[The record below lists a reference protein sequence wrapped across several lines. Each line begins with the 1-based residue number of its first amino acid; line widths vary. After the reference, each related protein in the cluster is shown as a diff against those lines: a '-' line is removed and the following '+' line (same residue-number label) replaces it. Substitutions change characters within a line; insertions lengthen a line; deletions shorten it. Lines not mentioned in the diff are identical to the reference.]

1 MTLDDPPEDPE
12 TEAPTGGEER
22 AGAADGDAGGENAAS
37 ESDVEECPVGETA
50 AGVDE
55 AVSAA
60 EPPAGESAAPETV
73 AGDAASGGV
82 AHRESPNADGMSG
95 GRRRPWRTVAIG
107 LGSAVGVAGI
117 AVLSV
122 FIYSIVDD
130 DSGGWSTYEYSIV
143 DDDSG
148 GWFAPGRLDE
158 DRRLDRD
165 DERGDGRDRP
175 VEVPRHHEGAGRAGD
190 NGRPGNS
197 AGHPDGTGGDKADGY
212 EDAPAAAAS
221 NGCVEVQDLGRG
233 VLLLCDRAH
242 ADGVGFEWPRKHDE
256 EPPGLDLLD
265 GDRFRG
271 WEPWDAQPGSRW
283 PRFRRWLP
291 EGGPPNPRKFLGGL
305 PGEDFFGLAPMDCR
319 EIPPWGTSPEGGA
332 ASGIECVTPS
342 AAYAKYC
349 IGLRHLPD
357 DVLRDIECVTPSA
370 AFCMGRE
377 VDGPRGFGFEECY
390 GFAGDFPPDWPGL
403 EGASPGGWFP
413 FPPDGS
419 PGDDDYAYAEDF
431 GYAFEDGY
439 PEGGARTSRFLEGWP
454 AGPEQPFGVPSVGF
468 DFETLVELLPYVL
481 GGEMFEEFLG
491 SILEGLLSGFEGLP
505 EGAGDFDFGFG
516 ARDELDSRE
525 LLGGLDDEFLG
536 LILQGLVTGF
546 EGSPEAGGGLA
557 REGFED
563 AAPDVSSEEWLEEL
577 FGSLRS
583 LFGDLDTEGP
593 VPEDPT
599 PPPAA
604 DPTPPPA
611 EDPIPP
617 PAAEPTPPPAAA

>member
-82 AHRESPNADGMSG
+82 AHRESPNADGRSG

-130 DSGGWSTYEYSIV
+130 DSGGWFGYDHSIV

-148 GWFAPGRLDE
+148 GWFGYAPGRLDE

-165 DERGDGRDRP
+165 DEGGGGRARA
-175 VEVPRHHEGAGRAGD
+175 VEGPRHDEGAGRAGD
-190 NGRPGNS
+190 KGRPGSS

-212 EDAPAAAAS
+212 EDAAAVAAS
-221 NGCVEVQDLGRG
+221 KGCVEVKNLGRQ
-233 VLLLCDRAH
+233 VLLLCDRAP
-242 ADGVGFEWPRKHDE
+242 AGGKGVEGRWKDDE
-256 EPPGLDLLD
+256 EPPGPDAFD
-265 GDRFRG
+265 GGRSRAWG
-271 WEPWDAQPGSRW
+271 AEPGSRW
-283 PRFRRWLP
+283 RGSRWWPP
-291 EGGPPNPRKFLGGL
+291 EDGPPNPRKFPGGL
-305 PGEDFFGLAPMDCR
+305 PGEDFLGLAPMDCR
-319 EIPPWGTSPEGGA
+319 EIPPWGTSPGGGG

-349 IGLRHLPD
+349 MGLRHLPD

-370 AFCMGRE
+370 AYCIDHE
-377 VDGPRGFGFEECY
+377 VAGARGFSFEECY

-431 GYAFEDGY
+431 GFAFEGGFAGGD
-439 PEGGARTSRFLEGWP
+439 GGASNFLEGWP
-454 AGPEQPFGVPSVGF
+454 AGPENPFGVPGANFGF
-468 DFETLVELLPYVL
+468 DFEALVELLPYVMEVL

-491 SILEGLLSGFEGLP
+491 SILEGLLDGFEGLLDGFEGLP
-505 EGAGDFDFGFG
+505 EEEGGFDLDP
-516 ARDELDSRE
+516 RDELNP
-525 LLGGLDDEFLG
+525 GGLLEELDVELLG
-536 LILQGLVTGF
+536 LILEGLL
-546 EGSPEAGGGLA
+546 AG
-557 REGFED
+557 
-563 AAPDVSSEEWLEEL
+563 LEESS
-577 FGSLRS
+577 GAEV
-583 LFGDLDTEGP
+583 DLDPEG
-593 VPEDPT
+593 
-599 PPPAA
+599 
-604 DPTPPPA
+604 
-611 EDPIPP
+611 
-617 PAAEPTPPPAAA
+617 